1 METKEDFKIATAQYE
16 IIDRLRNLAIWQL
29 VDELR
34 AHQTVTESEI
44 KECFADAEKMTKEN
58 LVNLL
63 FEREWNNEIK

>member
-16 IIDRLRNLAIWQL
+16 IIDRLRNLVIWQL

-34 AHQTVTESEI
+34 AHQSVTENEI
-44 KECFADAEKMTKEN
+44 GECFVDAEKMTKEN

-63 FEREWNNEIK
+63 FEKEWNHA